1 MKQDYELLELLQKAD
16 NKDLKVLTDIITT
29 NKRVIGASTS
39 H

>member
-29 NKRVIGASTS
+29 NKKGNRRSTS